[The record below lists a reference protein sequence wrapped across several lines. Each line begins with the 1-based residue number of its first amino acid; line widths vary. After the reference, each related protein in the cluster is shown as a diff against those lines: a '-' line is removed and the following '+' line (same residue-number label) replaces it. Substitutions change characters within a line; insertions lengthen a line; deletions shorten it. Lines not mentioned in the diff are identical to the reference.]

1 MDNEALLN
9 LYLEKL
15 RLYTLEKLEAQNVT
29 VQDITVIEA
38 LKASL
43 IFLEGEM
50 TGY

>member
-1 MDNEALLN
+1 MENEELLD

-15 RLYTLEKLEAQNVT
+15 RQLALEKLENDHLT
-29 VQDITVIEA
+29 VLEA

-43 IFLEGEM
+43 LFLEGEM